1 MIKRFFP
8 NWAMARKSKMCR
20 YCPGDETPGIVRVK
34 VKSVDIWVCGNHV
47 DNALDDV
54 IAHWKGVP

>member
-8 NWAMARKSKMCR
+8 NWEMLRRSKMCR
-20 YCPGDETPGIVRVK
+20 YCPGDQTPGVARVK
-34 VKSVDIWVCGNHV
+34 VGSVDIWVCREHV

-54 IAHWKGVP
+54 IRYWNEVK